1 MCINANLY
9 TNNYTV
15 SKSLNLLLNPP
26 SVFSGLSHQGCRPI
40 LTKVCRVPNITAE
53 AIREEAGPNLR
64 RRAKGRKCH
73 LEQLYRQNHGAAP
86 AETRGAKNYRNLLAS
101 VGLARCS
108 WTGGEADKQLRTVRA
123 KCVRWNWKI
132 GSKHHIPSLGRAT
145 GSHPIQ
151 GRVDT
156 GQVVAAAATKL
167 LESFQD
173 DARGF
178 RKQAAVDV
186 SSYVGTQCH
195 VECRSM

>member
-1 MCINANLY
+1 M
-9 TNNYTV
+9 
-15 SKSLNLLLNPP
+15 
-26 SVFSGLSHQGCRPI
+26 SHQGCRPI
-40 LTKVCRVPNITAE
+40 FTKVCRVPNITAE

-123 KCVRWNWKI
+123 KCVGWNWKI

-167 LESFQD
+167 LESFHD

-178 RKQAAVDV
+178 RKLWMFLPILVPTVILNAEACNLPPNIQKKV
-186 SSYVGTQCH
+186 SVIPSPPSSHRLTKF
-195 VECRSM
+195 